1 MAFIHRA
8 VMHPSKVKQ
17 QFGAQ
22 LKSLSASQSPHRVFS
37 DWLEIAAITLHQ
49 LPYHSGEL
57 AKDSAFETLEAQY
70 MERIKAHDRENLF
83 SFSEM
88 LSLLIMAHNGS
99 YGDFL
104 GDIAGEYE
112 LLNKHV
118 GQFFTPYHLCRLL
131 AKMSIGDVRSLVEE
145 KGIITVCEPAVGA
158 GGLVIATA
166 EEAASQGV
174 DPRAY
179 IQFDCTDVSR
189 DAFNMAYIQLS
200 ALGLQAVVRHGNT
213 LSGEYWEHRP
223 TPQLRMFEQWLAP
236 RRKEQRLIQAMRS
249 VLAGTCPAE
258 PEAWD
263 SPPVYETTSGQTL
276 FDLEQFAREPLT
288 KKRLPKK
295 PDVVLDRQMDLFG

>member
-1 MAFIHRA
+1 M
-8 VMHPSKVKQ
+8 MHPTEIKKKLSAK
-17 QFGAQ
+17 
-22 LKSLSASQSPHRVFS
+22 LKSLSGSRSPHRVFS
-37 DWLEIAAITLHQ
+37 DWLEIAALTLHQ

-57 AKDSAFETLEAQY
+57 AKDAAFEAIEEQY
-70 MERIKAHDRENLF
+70 LKRIKAYKGDELS

-88 LSLLIMAHNGS
+88 LSLLIAAHNVS
-99 YGDFL
+99 YSDFL
-104 GDIAGEYE
+104 GEIAGEYE
-112 LLNKHV
+112 LLNKHI

-131 AKMSIGDVRSLVEE
+131 AKMSMGNVRSLVEE

-174 DPRAY
+174 DPCAY
-179 IQFDCTDVSR
+179 MQFDCTDVSR

-200 ALGLQAVVRHGNT
+200 ALGLQAIVRHGNT
-213 LSGEYWEHRP
+213 LSDEYWEHRP

-236 RRKEQRLIQAMRS
+236 RRKAQQLVQAMQS
-249 VLAGTCPAE
+249 ILAGTSAAE

-263 SPPVYETTSGQTL
+263 SLPAYEKSSGQTL
-276 FDLEQFAREPLT
+276 FDLEQFAGESLT
-288 KKRLPKK
+288 RKRSPQK

>member
-1 MAFIHRA
+1 
-8 VMHPSKVKQ
+8 MHLAKIKQ

-37 DWLEIAAITLHQ
+37 GWLEIAAITLHQ

-57 AKDSAFETLEAQY
+57 SKDNAFETLEAQY
-70 MERIKAHDRENLF
+70 MERIKAHDREMLN

-99 YGDFL
+99 YSDFL
-104 GDIAGEYE
+104 GDITGEYE

-131 AKMSIGDVRSLVEE
+131 AKMSMGDVRSLVEE

-166 EEAASQGV
+166 EEAVSQGV

-236 RRKEQRLIQAMRS
+236 RRKEQRLVQAMRS
-249 VLAGTCPAE
+249 VLTGTCPAK
-258 PEAWD
+258 PEAQD
-263 SPPVYETTSGQTL
+263 SPPAYETTSGQTL
-276 FDLEQFAREPLT
+276 FDLEQFVKEPLT
-288 KKRLPKK
+288 KKRSPKK